1 MLLLGTVDTVAD
13 HIVVGAGR
21 DSRTRA
27 LSQSQLSTNGSS
39 RTGSVGLLLP
49 EADGPLPE
57 VTHLRADRK
66 SHLPARPGILE
77 RSLTVLTL
85 FVLEHSTPNTW
96 FLTSDDGTVE
106 SSNPLYV
113 VVVGVL
119 ILAGLSR
126 VMGYF
131 NQIINVVNLDLAI
144 FGFVGLCLLS
154 SLWSANLMETFESA
168 LLFAAMTS
176 YAFYMVMRYSLEEI
190 LVLISFVFL
199 ISGVLNIAFV
209 GVYPQFG
216 LMEDG
221 EWSGV
226 FGSKNQLGYLAT
238 MGIPTLL
245 ITSMIHRRWRL
256 ALLGGAAMLAFL
268 LIMSQSTTAL
278 IATILLSASLLAF
291 RSFRASYTLRGAAI
305 LMVFGNG
312 LIMTLVATNQIE
324 LVAGWAGKDPSL
336 TGRTPL
342 WEATLD
348 VILERPVIGY
358 GYQAAFGGYFS
369 PTHEVW
375 ILNDWEPGDSHN
387 ALLQIWIEVGL
398 I

>member
-1 MLLLGTVDTVAD
+1 MAQ
-13 HIVVGAGR
+13 
-21 DSRTRA
+21 SR
-27 LSQSQLSTNGSS
+27 LSTTGSS
-39 RTGSVGLLLP
+39 RTGTVGLLP

-57 VTHLRADRK
+57 VTPLRADRK

-96 FLTSDDGTVE
+96 FLSPDDGTID

-113 VVVGVL
+113 VVIGVL

-126 VMGYF
+126 VMGYL
-131 NQIINVVNLDLAI
+131 NQIINVINLDLAI

-154 SLWSANLMETFESA
+154 SLWSANLMETFTSA
-168 LLFAAMTS
+168 LLFTAMTS

-190 LVLISFVFL
+190 LLLVSSVFL
-199 ISGVLNIAFV
+199 ISGALNIAFV

-245 ITSMIHRRWRL
+245 ITAMIRRRWRL

-278 IATILLSASLLAF
+278 IATILS
-291 RSFRASYTLRGAAI
+291 TLR
-305 LMVFGNG
+305 
-312 LIMTLVATNQIE
+312 
-324 LVAGWAGKDPSL
+324 
-336 TGRTPL
+336 
-342 WEATLD
+342 
-348 VILERPVIGY
+348 
-358 GYQAAFGGYFS
+358 
-369 PTHEVW
+369 
-375 ILNDWEPGDSHN
+375 
-387 ALLQIWIEVGL
+387 
-398 I
+398 